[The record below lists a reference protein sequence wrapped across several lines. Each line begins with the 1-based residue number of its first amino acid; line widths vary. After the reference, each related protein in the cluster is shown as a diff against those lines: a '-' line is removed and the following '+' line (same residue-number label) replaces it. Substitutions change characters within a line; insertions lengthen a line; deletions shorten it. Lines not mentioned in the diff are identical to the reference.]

1 MEFFNI
7 PNTNLCYYVVV
18 SERDM
23 RLINVICVSVRLLVV
38 ISFLLACLLV
48 YYYFHSGQ
56 LTNITAI
63 TTITTITT
71 ITATDSGSDIQSLNN
86 EQMTISTTQ
95 TDLNTIIL
103 SQSTTFSD
111 DEVKTIKKSVT
122 MATESHRSI
131 TSGVLSKSTPSN
143 PPITSSVSIMMS
155 SSPSMTS
162 MFPISHNL
170 HWPQPRAVRAINDIL
185 HEQWLADLKEC
196 ISMMTSREV
205 IMLTSNQQYTEV

>member
-7 PNTNLCYYVVV
+7 PNSNLCYYVVV
-18 SERDM
+18 RERDM

-38 ISFLLACLLV
+38 ISFLLACILV

-56 LTNITAI
+56 LT
-63 TTITTITT
+63 T
-71 ITATDSGSDIQSLNN
+71 ITATDSDSQSLNN
-86 EQMTISTTQ
+86 EQMTISTTLADT
-95 TDLNTIIL
+95 TDLNTVIL

-111 DEVKTIKKSVT
+111 DEVKTFKKSVT
-122 MATESHRSI
+122 MATESHHSI

-205 IMLTSNQQYTEV
+205 IMLTSNQQYTEVHYNTSQSPHS